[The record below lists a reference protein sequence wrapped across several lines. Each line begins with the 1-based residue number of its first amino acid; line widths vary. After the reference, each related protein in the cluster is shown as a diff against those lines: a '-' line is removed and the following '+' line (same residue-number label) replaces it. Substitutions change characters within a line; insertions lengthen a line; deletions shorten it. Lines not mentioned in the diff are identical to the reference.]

1 MSFSATEAI
10 QQSKSNA
17 TQKKCWQNVDIDLAA
32 GEVKNYFLV
41 WMRFKS

>member
-10 QQSKSNA
+10 QQIMSNG

-32 GEVKNYFLV
+32 GEVKNYFVV
-41 WMRFKS
+41 WIRFKS